1 MCFCRRRPFV
11 VIHFSLS
18 NCRPKRLCSF
28 SMISNEEGRE
38 RPITTITTAATRCS
52 RLIETTVVRRGGG
65 VPDVN
70 EFLCSSHH
78 RQLFCDDVFGLLK
91 EEFFSFK

>member
-1 MCFCRRRPFV
+1 
-11 VIHFSLS
+11 
-18 NCRPKRLCSF
+18 
-28 SMISNEEGRE
+28 MISNEEGRE

-91 EEFFSFK
+91 GEFFLSNENFWLCASHVYSENTRSSFL